1 MKWNFS
7 VVKKFI
13 MKNKLVLL
21 FVLFILLFISFSSF
35 RESFTASSIDPFKY
49 LAPVP
54 SGNTWS
60 QTTIND
66 FTNKFNTVN
75 STQNSG
81 EVAAQINPSFLN
93 YIMSNALEEEAQ
105 YYIQNGKFFL
115 DSYVTDYLTKNP
127 VIRFDKPYTIDQLSA
142 MGPNRLIYGQ
152 FLSRAELQQSPQPL
166 SYQIYKGITPPPT
179 SNTVT
184 TTPTSNT
191 VTTTPTSNTVTTTP
205 TSNTVTTT
213 PTSNIVTT
221 TPTTNTVTSTPTTK
235 PVTSP
240 ISIENNNNNKLLGN
254 CYSVKDQEKCENSI
268 NAKGNKCFWRDS
280 KKNKGSLCYS
290 PLSN

>member
-21 FVLFILLFISFSSF
+21 FVLFILLFISFMPF
-35 RESFTASSIDPFKY
+35 RESFSDLNSTTDPYKY

-54 SGNTWS
+54 KGNTWS

-81 EVAAQINPSFLN
+81 EVAAQINPSYLN

-166 SYQIYKGITPPPT
+166 SYQIYSGITPPPT

-184 TTPTSNT
+184 TTPSSNTVSTTPSSNTVTTTTSSNT
-191 VTTTPTSNTVTTTP
+191 VTTTPKTTTVTQP
-205 TSNTVTTT
+205 I
-213 PTSNIVTT
+213 NI
-221 TPTTNTVTSTPTTK
+221 
-235 PVTSP
+235 TSP
-240 ISIENNNNNKLLGN
+240 ISIENNNNKLLGN

>member
-21 FVLFILLFISFSSF
+21 FVLMILLFISFMPF
-35 RESFTASSIDPFKY
+35 RENFSDSNIDPFKY

-93 YIMSNALEEEAQ
+93 YRCNHCQ
-105 YYIQNGKFFL
+105 K
-115 DSYVTDYLTKNP
+115 
-127 VIRFDKPYTIDQLSA
+127 
-142 MGPNRLIYGQ
+142 
-152 FLSRAELQQSPQPL
+152 
-166 SYQIYKGITPPPT
+166 QI
-179 SNTVT
+179 
-184 TTPTSNT
+184 
-191 VTTTPTSNTVTTTP
+191 
-205 TSNTVTTT
+205 
-213 PTSNIVTT
+213 
-221 TPTTNTVTSTPTTK
+221 
-235 PVTSP
+235 
-240 ISIENNNNNKLLGN
+240 
-254 CYSVKDQEKCENSI
+254 
-268 NAKGNKCFWRDS
+268 
-280 KKNKGSLCYS
+280 
-290 PLSN
+290 